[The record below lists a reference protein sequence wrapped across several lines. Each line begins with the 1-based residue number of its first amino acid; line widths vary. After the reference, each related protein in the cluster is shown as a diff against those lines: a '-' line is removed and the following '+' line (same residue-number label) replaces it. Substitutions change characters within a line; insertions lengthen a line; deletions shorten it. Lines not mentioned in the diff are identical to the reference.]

1 MADESPQFTLVV
13 DHQIDRFCSGMGIED
28 RNVVVTISNH
38 GRDWSEALVWDWRR
52 NEKVVVQSPNA
63 PGVFWFMAASEELV
77 TMSNSETRC
86 IEVHEPSPAGGY
98 ERVRNH
104 APRSTPPKDGK
115 DPRGVQAIV
124 PTLIESW
131 NSGTDLDQI
140 ALAYLED
147 ETLRIDMESLG
158 AGRIRFTSYR
168 KDNTY
173 MQDREDASSPYGN
186 KHEVP
191 SDFVKT
197 ISEHLVELSSS
208 GRLTLYLAP
217 EGGRE
222 EGECISYGVY
232 SATLDGTEATDGLVP
247 DQRFPFIC
255 PFSAIIG
262 SVAATGHLC
271 IWQLD

>member
-1 MADESPQFTLVV
+1 
-13 DHQIDRFCSGMGIED
+13 
-28 RNVVVTISNH
+28 
-38 GRDWSEALVWDWRR
+38 
-52 NEKVVVQSPNA
+52 
-63 PGVFWFMAASEELV
+63 MAASEELI
-77 TMSNSETRC
+77 TMWNSDTRC
-86 IEVHEPSPAGGY
+86 IEVHEPSSSGGY

-104 APRSTPPKDGK
+104 APHSTPRRDGG
-115 DPRGVQAIV
+115 DPRGGQAIV

-131 NSGTDLDQI
+131 NSGTDLEQI

-147 ETLRIDMESLG
+147 ETLRIDMECLG

-173 MQDREDASSPYGN
+173 MQDPEDASSPYGN

-217 EGGRE
+217 EGGSE
-222 EGECISYGVY
+222 EAECISYGV
-232 SATLDGTEATDGLVP
+232 
-247 DQRFPFIC
+247 
-255 PFSAIIG
+255 
-262 SVAATGHLC
+262 
-271 IWQLD
+271 